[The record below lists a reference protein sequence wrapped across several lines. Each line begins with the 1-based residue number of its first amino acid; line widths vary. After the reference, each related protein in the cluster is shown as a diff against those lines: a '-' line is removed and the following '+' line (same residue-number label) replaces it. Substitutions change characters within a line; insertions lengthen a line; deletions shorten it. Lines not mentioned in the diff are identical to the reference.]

1 MLNPGDQIDV
11 WVVEKQLGSGGM
23 GSVYRCHNRNAARI
37 SAAVKVLD
45 ANLRAFP
52 EAEARFIRE
61 AEILFRLDHPN
72 IVKVRNVRTDIEPCF
87 LEMEFIEG
95 ESLEDR
101 LRKGPMDLD
110 LALPMMVQ
118 LASALAYLHD
128 NGVRHRDIK
137 PANILVLPDGRVK
150 LVDFGLAMEA
160 DATRLTQTGLNFGTV
175 SYAPPEWLAP
185 ETLDAARWDIYS
197 LGVVLYEMLTGAV
210 AFPVSGVGS
219 ARQQAAQVIFG
230 KQNHRELDPGPAFPN
245 PIRRIVVAA
254 SHADA
259 EKRIGSAVDLLGHL
273 RAFAPQIPVPGP
285 APARSLP
292 RLPDPSVRE
301 SSGDTMTAIPERTPG
316 GVPPRPSARR
326 WMIPAALVTAG
337 GGLLVFSAFALLGG
351 WWLATMGADSLRP
364 VTAVVTGLPPGTP
377 VQLRIGGRAPE
388 STNGL
393 ESTFDLAPGPT
404 QVAWVVGAGCGD
416 VCPGDACPTWCGH
429 GELPIE
435 VPPGA
440 DPFRL
445 DVALPAPPRRSVR
458 LAVPSGPP
466 ASVTLG
472 ERAAAIEG
480 GEAVLADVA
489 PGVYALAVQLGTCP
503 ADAGGCWPDRGCPVG
518 CVSYAG
524 QAIVPWG
531 EGTWSLDLVL
541 PSPTV
546 TVVEAPVPA
555 PEAVVV
561 PAPAIAPAPAAA
573 PVAPT
578 EVGGRAGELV
588 TVAQLS
594 RWLAEHADLQPE
606 NAAIPG
612 YLEGWQGSEAPEGT
626 APRATATGLTWA
638 VAKQVCAP
646 KGGLATVEQSPSTW
660 ADGPEMEWRASAE
673 GGPMFLTRDGQSGTT
688 SRRQPSRT
696 AGFRC
701 AR

>member
-45 ANLRAFP
+45 TNLRAFP

-101 LRKGPMDLD
+101 LRKGAMNLD
-110 LALPMMVQ
+110 QALPMMVQ
-118 LASALAYLHD
+118 LASALAYLHE

-185 ETLDAARWDIYS
+185 ETLDAARWDIYA
-197 LGVVLYEMLTGAV
+197 LGVVYYEMLTGAV

-230 KQNHRELDPGPAFPN
+230 KQGHKELDPGPAFPA

-254 SHADA
+254 SHSDA
-259 EKRIGSAVDLLGHL
+259 EKRIASAVELLDHL
-273 RAFAPQIPVPGP
+273 RAFAPAVPVPGP
-285 APARSLP
+285 PPGTSLP
-292 RLPDPSVRE
+292 QLPDPTPRE
-301 SSGDTMTAIPERTPG
+301 PVGETVASLSDRTPG
-316 GVPPRPSARR
+316 GVPSRSSAAR
-326 WMIPAALVTAG
+326 WVIPVALVTAG
-337 GGLLVFSAFALLGG
+337 GSMLALAAVALLGG
-351 WWLATMGADSLRP
+351 WWLASADGTAARP
-364 VTAVVTGLPPGTP
+364 VTAVVTGVPAGTP

-388 STNGL
+388 SSNGL
-393 ESTFDLAPGPT
+393 ESTFTLAPGSAR
-404 QVAWVVGAGCGD
+404 VAWVIGAGCADG
-416 VCPGDACPTWCGH
+416 CPGPACPAWCGH
-429 GELPIE
+429 GELPID

-440 DPFRL
+440 DPYRL
-445 DVALPAPPRRSVR
+445 ELSLPAPPLRSFHLPIPAGV
-458 LAVPSGPP
+458 P
-466 ASVTLG
+466 ASVILG
-472 ERAAAIEG
+472 DRPATIDG
-480 GEAVLADVA
+480 GEASLANVA
-489 PGVYALAVQLGTCP
+489 PGAWPLAVQLGTCP
-503 ADAGGCWPDRGCPVG
+503 ADAGGCWPDRGCPAG

-524 QAIVPWG
+524 RALIPWG
-531 EGTWSLDLVL
+531 EGPWSPELTLPPPVL
-541 PSPTV
+541 AV
-546 TVVEAPVPA
+546 TEALPPVPVVAPVSAPVPA
-555 PEAVVV
+555 P
-561 PAPAIAPAPAAA
+561 PAPAPVVAA
-573 PVAPT
+573 T
-578 EVGGRAGELV
+578 SGGQAGELT
-588 TVAQLS
+588 TVGQLS
-594 RWLAEHADLQPE
+594 RWLVDHVDLQPE
-606 NAAIPG
+606 NAGIAG
-612 YLEGWQGSEAPEGT
+612 YLEGWKGSDPPDGAAPQ
-626 APRATATGLTWA
+626 ATATGVTWA
-638 VAKQVCAP
+638 VAKQYCGA
-646 KGGLATVEQSPSTW
+646 KGGLATVEQAPSTW
-660 ADGPEMEWRASAE
+660 TDGPEMEWRVSAE
-673 GGPMFLTRDGQSGTT
+673 GGPMYLTRDGTPGPT